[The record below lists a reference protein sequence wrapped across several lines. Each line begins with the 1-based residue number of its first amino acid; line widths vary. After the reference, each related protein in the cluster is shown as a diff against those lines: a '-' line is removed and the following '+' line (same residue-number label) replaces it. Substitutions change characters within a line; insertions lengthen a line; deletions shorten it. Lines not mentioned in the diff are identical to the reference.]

1 MTVRAGSSSGRM
13 GILDALRGLAGLVVV
28 VFHLGEASVV
38 FEPAG
43 HGYLAVEFFL
53 LMTGFVLGKA
63 YDGRWAQGMGLGA
76 FFRRRLVRLH
86 PLAVLGTLIGF
97 VVFLL
102 SGEAG
107 RFGMA
112 GVPLGQAALWAV
124 VAACLI
130 PIAGHGA
137 MSPFNACTWTLYYEY
152 LANVL
157 YATVLRRCGKALLV
171 VLTLLAALWSLAT
184 ALNVGPYPDG
194 SLGVGLCSLAG
205 GWGFTPK
212 HVYFGLVRMAFP
224 LLLGLLLS
232 RLGWRLS
239 LDRRVAFPVALALFA
254 GVLFCPESYAFG
266 IGWGMPWLNGVFE
279 FLSVGLV
286 LPVALLIGAGSEMP
300 GALSNRVGQFFGEL
314 SYPLYMTHYPF
325 HVLQGAWVAACGTCL
340 PLWVFYAEGALQL
353 VLSVLFA
360 WLVMRFYDEPV
371 RRWLTPVRKERTP

>member
-1 MTVRAGSSSGRM
+1 M

-184 ALNVGPYPDG
+184 ALNVGPYPDD